1 VGNLNPYVTLG
12 TGVQNIEIDGGTDFD
27 QIYASFGLGIKLSL
41 LTGLYSPL
49 KEKTQYNFD
58 AGKNL
63 LSEED
68 KTVFGVTDADFR
80 VIHFPIG
87 QYRDQYSFI

>member
-49 KEKTQYNFD
+49 EKHQYIF
-58 AGKNL
+58 
-63 LSEED
+63 
-68 KTVFGVTDADFR
+68 
-80 VIHFPIG
+80 
-87 QYRDQYSFI
+87 

>member
-1 VGNLNPYVTLG
+1 
-12 TGVQNIEIDGGTDFD
+12 
-27 QIYASFGLGIKLSL
+27 
-41 LTGLYSPL
+41 L

-68 KTVFGVTDADFR
+68 KTVFGVTDADFK
-80 VIHFPIG
+80 
-87 QYRDQYSFI
+87 

>member
-27 QIYASFGLGIKLSL
+27 QIYASFGLGIKTK
-41 LTGLYSPL
+41 LTDSIVLEG
-49 KEKTQYNFD
+49 KNTQYNFD

-68 KTVFGVTDADFR
+68 KTVFGVTDADFKSNSLSNWS
-80 VIHFPIG
+80 VQGSQG
-87 QYRDQYSFI
+87 QFY

>member
-27 QIYASFGLGIKLSL
+27 QIYASFGLGIKTK
-41 LTGLYSPL
+41 LTQLYSPL
-49 KEKTQYNFD
+49 KEKTPSIILMR
-58 AGKNL
+58 GRI

-68 KTVFGVTDADFR
+68 KTVFGVTDADFK

>member
-27 QIYASFGLGIKLSL
+27 QIYASFGLGIKTKLTELLSVE
-41 LTGLYSPL
+41 G
-49 KEKTQYNFD
+49 TQYNFD

-68 KTVFGVTDADFR
+68 KTVFGVTDADFK
-80 VIHFPIG
+80 
-87 QYRDQYSFI
+87 